1 MLRRSAGVRSG
12 AVQAHCDRPGRRPAF
27 RRPKTG
33 LSGNSARLLPFP
45 LPRPRKRSAGATKA
59 PQCIHTGST
68 QRQSRLDGKGTPPI
82 WLKWPGDLSGI
93 SANAFGSHWA
103 QSGAGT
109 CRLCDPLSKER
120 RFIPL
125 RLDDAPIKGS
135 LTQSLYKTP
144 PRPKELRLIF
154 GANLPFGLAGTTIQ
168 SASHPVSSFLNDPK
182 SGVLGG

>member
-120 RFIPL
+120 RFIL
-125 RLDDAPIKGS
+125 
-135 LTQSLYKTP
+135 
-144 PRPKELRLIF
+144 LRLIF